1 MEITFTFRDS
11 RGMHELTTATGH
23 MSHMGCF
30 RVGEQIRTSSVDL
43 LEGKEREVH
52 VGRQPHN
59 ISWLAFHV
67 TCRETTFSPNVYITF
82 NSIDMSYFNIYHHPV
97 SGNLSCSNFL
107 LLQTILPSRTF
118 LNIYLCF
125 CEIYRSK
132 NARSECMNIL
142 DFNIFCYTFLKNVIP
157 VVSSNSKNNLEL
169 LGNTRARES
178 GIMTAAMS

>member
-1 MEITFTFRDS
+1 MEITFTFRVS
-11 RGMHELTTATGH
+11 RGMHELTTATWH

-30 RVGEQIRTSSVDL
+30 REGVETRTSSVGL
-43 LEGKEREVH
+43 LEGKEREVR

-67 TCRETTFSPNVYITF
+67 STCRETTFSPNVYITF
-82 NSIDMSYFNIYHHPV
+82 NSIDMSYLNIYHRPV

-107 LLQTILPSRTF
+107 LLQKILPIGTF
-118 LNIYLCF
+118 LNIYLSS

-142 DFNIFCYTFLKNVIP
+142 DFNRL
-157 VVSSNSKNNLEL
+157 
-169 LGNTRARES
+169 R
-178 GIMTAAMS
+178 